1 MKKFISFISFFFCI
15 SGFLSAQWSQYN
27 LPYNGIAYRMNF
39 YDLNNGISTGLTYN
53 NYSGRIYYTTN
64 SGANWL
70 SSVYPQDLRAIT
82 CVQYI
87 NSSTVYACGAQ
98 NNFSDKI
105 FSTNFPNFFNLNNN
119 RNYLKGIIPGWEYYK
134 GVLLKST
141 NAGINWSKVGRLDS
155 LSGYINGIH
164 FFDANTGYAV
174 IDTNPSGYP
183 KFCKTTNGGVNWQKL
198 FKLDSNF
205 FTENI
210 NFINLN
216 TGFFS
221 GYIFGLGNS
230 GGSIY
235 KTTNGGINWTQKRF
249 GFTNDIFEISF
260 FNSNTGVAIGAPNN
274 GTIGTKVFRT
284 TNTGSTWDSVFYYPN
299 YLPQFIKT
307 LGGTGISLSALYHM
321 NDTSTGFSGMSTI
334 KSTDYGLTWTAK
346 TYTVNKLFVDGKL
359 IDPNNFFLSGGDV
372 GTSAVILKS
381 TNGGGV
387 FVNKISEEI
396 PEKMFLYQ
404 NYPNPFNPVTK
415 IRYEVPKAGQVSIK
429 VYDVLGKEITV
440 LVRENLSPGIY
451 EAEFDGSS
459 YSSGIYYYRIF
470 CNGNTDTKKM
480 MMIK

>member
-1 MKKFISFISFFFCI
+1 MKKFIAIVSVLFCF
-15 SGFLSAQWSQYN
+15 SGILFAQWSQYN

-70 SSVYPQDLRAIT
+70 SSFYPQDLRAIT
-82 CVQYI
+82 SVQYV

-105 FSTNFPNFFNLNNN
+105 FNTNFGNPFRQRKIGNFI
-119 RNYLKGIIPGWEYYK
+119 KGIIPGWEYYK

-141 NAGINWSKVGRLDS
+141 DAGINWSKIGRLDS

-198 FKLDSNF
+198 FRLDSNF
-205 FTENI
+205 ITENI

-221 GYIFGLGNS
+221 GYIFNPENS
-230 GGSIY
+230 GCSIY
-235 KTTNGGINWTQKRF
+235 KTTNGGINWTQKKF
-249 GFTNDIFEISF
+249 GFTNDILEISF
-260 FNSNTGVAIGAPNN
+260 FNSTTGVAIGAPNN
-274 GTIGTKVFRT
+274 GTIGTKIFRT
-284 TNTGSTWDSVFYYPN
+284 TNTGTTWDSVFYFPD

-307 LGGTGISLSALYHM
+307 LNGTGISFSALYLAT
-321 NDTSTGFSGMSTI
+321 DTMTVFSGMSTI

-359 IDPNNFFLSGGDV
+359 IDPNNFFLCGGDI
-372 GTSAVILKS
+372 GTPAVILKS

-396 PEKMFLYQ
+396 PDRINLFQ
-404 NYPNPFNPVTK
+404 NYPNPFNPATNIKYQITGNKNVLL
-415 IRYEVPKAGQVSIK
+415 K
-429 VYDVLGKEITV
+429 VYDVLGKEIAV
-440 LVRENLSPGIY
+440 FVNEKQSPGVY
-451 EAEFDGSS
+451 EVTFDGSI
-459 YSSGIYYYRIF
+459 YPSGIYYYKIF
-470 CNGNTDTKKM
+470 CNGKSDIKKM